1 MKQVYRMDFRHL
13 TCKDIHS
20 VYFKIIHNQ
29 GLYDRELKNI
39 SCYQGISN
47 VLADIAE
54 NRKAIQII
62 SDKITEIEGV
72 LSSGKIL
79 RKVLPDQRILKPNVK

>member
-1 MKQVYRMDFRHL
+1 M
-13 TCKDIHS
+13 
-20 VYFKIIHNQ
+20 
-29 GLYDRELKNI
+29 
-39 SCYQGISN
+39 
-47 VLADIAE
+47 LADIAE